1 MASRERSIKDDLGH
15 VIEEKAHRAS
25 QLDRGNSPLAERE
38 EAVDT
43 FKKRAFSDIEAD
55 VLVVAQKNFI
65 EQQKKEG
72 C

>member
-1 MASRERSIKDDLGH
+1 MASIERSIKDDFGH

-25 QLDRGNSPLAERE
+25 QLDRGNSTLAEIE

-43 FKKRAFSDIEAD
+43 FKKRALSDIEAD
-55 VLVVAQKNFI
+55 LLVVAQKNFI
-65 EQQKKEG
+65 EQQKKEV